1 MKLGYVL
8 ARERG
13 ATDRLLARLAE
24 ACLARG
30 LRLAG
35 VVQTNTACSDSHL
48 CDMDVQVLPD
58 GPVFRISQSLGKEA
72 RGCRLDPAALEAAV
86 GEVTKTLSPSPD
98 LLIVNKF
105 GKHEAE
111 GRGFRDIIGQCLIDG
126 IPVIAGTNSLNLP
139 AFQNFTDGLA
149 EAVPPQDD
157 ALLAWAEAAI
167 SEKNRAA

>member
-1 MKLGYVL
+1 MKLGYVIT
-8 ARERG
+8 AERG
-13 ATDRLLARLAE
+13 ATDRLLSEVAARCIAE
-24 ACLARG
+24 GVRV
-30 LRLAG
+30 AG
-35 VVQTNTACSDSHL
+35 IVQTNTESAKSHL

-86 GEVTKTLSPSPD
+86 GEVTKTLSPPPD